1 MTFRVETLT
10 PQHAGLLE
18 SMDDIAQSGATP
30 AELEDALGATDA
42 CVLGALA
49 ATADAPQQLVGFILL
64 ARQPFDAEVQAMGV
78 LPEQRGHGVGEALMR
93 AARHT
98 AKHLQ
103 SERLLLEVRAG
114 NTAAIALYKRH
125 GFSVDGRRKNYYPAF
140 SVNRGAEREDA
151 LLMSLSLTAEPSA

>member
-78 LPEQRGHGVGEALMR
+78 LPEQRGQGVGEALMR

-125 GFSVDGRRKNYYPAF
+125 GFSVDGRRNHYYPAA
-140 SVNRGAEREDA
+140 SASDAGREDA
-151 LLMSLSLTAEPSA
+151 LLMSLPLAAGEAQ